1 MNAFVIRKRLLCI
14 AIGVALASCDKP
26 GREADR
32 SETGPETNPRT
43 KRLERPP
50 LASQGTRGGLRASLD
65 AARAL
70 GDPEERQSSLME
82 VGWKALETAPDLA
95 AEVIRE
101 MPHESAD
108 AARLIQAC
116 VTHLMKNSP
125 DEASAWADSLKDA
138 PWIALAREQI
148 AMLVAE
154 SDPKR
159 AIQLLTDSNQSSI
172 GEPGSSFEQVLQ
184 TWTGQAP
191 GEAALWASRLPA
203 GESRNAGIKTVM
215 SQWLHMDAAASTAWV
230 ASLTDSKLRQESIRI
245 IAESLR
251 EMPPFLHESILNPAE
266 SGIRG
271 EIESEI
277 ELQKASIESAPEMLD
292 ESPTNE

>member
-1 MNAFVIRKRLLCI
+1 MNASVIRKRLLCI

-26 GREADR
+26 GQKADR
-32 SETGPETNPRT
+32 SENGTETNPRT

-50 LASQGTRGGLRASLD
+50 QASQGTRGALRASLD

-70 GDPEERQSSLME
+70 EDPEERQSALME
-82 VGWKALETAPDLA
+82 VGWRALETAPDLA

-125 DEASAWADSLKDA
+125 EEASAWADSLKDA

-159 AIQLLTDSNQSSI
+159 AIQLLADSNQSI
-172 GEPGSSFEQVLQ
+172 GEPGSAFEQVLQ
-184 TWTGQAP
+184 KWTGQAP

-203 GESRNAGIKTVM
+203 GESRNAGIKTVV

-230 ASLTDSKLRQESIRI
+230 DSLTDRNLRQESIRI

-251 EMPPFLHESILNPAE
+251 EMPPFLYESILNPAE
-266 SGIRG
+266 SGIRS

-277 ELQKASIESAPEMLD
+277 EAQKASIGSAPEMLD
-292 ESPTNE
+292 ESPTIE

>member
-1 MNAFVIRKRLLCI
+1 M
-14 AIGVALASCDKP
+14 
-26 GREADR
+26 
-32 SETGPETNPRT
+32 
-43 KRLERPP
+43 
-50 LASQGTRGGLRASLD
+50 ASQGTRGGLRASLD

-70 GDPEERQSSLME
+70 EVPEERESALME

-159 AIQLLTDSNQSSI
+159 AIQLLADSNQSI
-172 GEPGSSFEQVLQ
+172 GEPGSAFEQVLQ

-203 GESRNAGIKTVM
+203 GESRNAGIKTVV

-230 ASLTDSKLRQESIRI
+230 ASLTDSKLRQESIRV

-251 EMPPFLHESILNPAE
+251 ELPPFLHESILNPAE
-266 SGIRG
+266 SGIRS

-277 ELQKASIESAPEMLD
+277 EVQKASIESAPEMLD
-292 ESPTNE
+292 ESPTIE